1 MDKILFAS
9 VWLALMAGGNGAV
22 QAGDAPAQPKSSSEQ
37 KAAQLIDVGEAESL
51 IAAKKVLILD
61 VRTPQEFAAG
71 HLAGATNLDF
81 HSKDFQ
87 AQLERLNKK
96 QSYLVHCAIG
106 GRSARAGKLMNE
118 LNFTSVYDLKGGIK
132 AWEKAGKPIVK

>member
-1 MDKILFAS
+1 MNKLLIAVS
-9 VWLALMAGGNGAV
+9 WLTLIAMGNHPLRAADTPV
-22 QAGDAPAQPKSSSEQ
+22 QPKSSSEQ
-37 KAAQLIDVGEAESL
+37 KAAQLIDVGEAETL
-51 IAAKKVLILD
+51 IATRKIIILD

-71 HLAGATNLDF
+71 HLTGATNLDF

-96 QSYLVHCAIG
+96 QTYLVHCAVG
-106 GRSARAGKLMNE
+106 GRSARACKLMSE